1 MQIDNRAS
9 NWTHVSSCSPTYESH
24 FDKHIFA
31 LVFVKCIA
39 SFFYHPWD
47 FSLTSSITFATRLI
61 FLMIALFFSSVWKIY
76 FLAPWVVLLAQL
88 ERSFPFAYIFSL
100 KGNWILFRLKP
111 VFCSSYIKTIY
122 LICIAN
128 QLTGSPVSRALAW
141 LLAPN
146 NHKLK
151 KIIGSKDWRTARTRL
166 ILTMVSMAK
175 NELTNVF
182 MSKIFNQI
190 DNWLNYNQ
198 FRLASSI
205 SEFICEIYLT
215 SV

>member
-1 MQIDNRAS
+1 M
-9 NWTHVSSCSPTYESH
+9 Y
-24 FDKHIFA
+24 
-31 LVFVKCIA
+31 L
-39 SFFYHPWD
+39 
-47 FSLTSSITFATRLI
+47 
-61 FLMIALFFSSVWKIY
+61 
-76 FLAPWVVLLAQL
+76 LAPWVALLVQL

-100 KGNWILFRLKP
+100 KGNCILFRLKP
-111 VFCSSYIKTIY
+111 VFCSPYIETIY
-122 LICIAN
+122 LICLAN

-141 LLAPN
+141 LLTPN

-151 KIIGSKDWRTARTRL
+151 KIIDSKDWHTARTRL
-166 ILTMVSMAK
+166 ILTMVNMAK

-182 MSKIFNQI
+182 MSKMFNQV

-205 SEFICEIYLT
+205 SGFICEIYLT